1 MTPVIVTDVPTD
13 PEFGFK
19 LWMPGP
25 DPTANTRPLL
35 DSPATV
41 TITGPV
47 VAPVGTGTA
56 ILAGLQLVA
65 VAKVP
70 LKVTVLVPC
79 AEPKFEPEI
88 VTEVPVDPPLGDK
101 FESTG
106 TGTLRTLN
114 GTPLLATPPTVIT
127 ILPEL
132 DPVGTAATMLVALQ
146 LVGVAMT
153 PLKVTV
159 LLPCEDPKL
168 KPEMVTDVPMRP
180 ESGETAVICGTE
192 VDVTR
197 KSTALDVRVPTVTI
211 TSPLVAPSGTGTM
224 MLVELQLVGVENV
237 PLKVTSP
244 CVTPKLLPVIVTEVP
259 TGPDAGDRL
268 ETTGAIEAG
277 W

>member
-1 MTPVIVTDVPTD
+1 MTDVPTD

-106 TGTLRTLN
+106 T
-114 GTPLLATPPTVIT
+114 
-127 ILPEL
+127 
-132 DPVGTAATMLVALQ
+132 D
-146 LVGVAMT
+146 
-153 PLKVTV
+153 
-159 LLPCEDPKL
+159 
-168 KPEMVTDVPMRP
+168 
-180 ESGETAVICGTE
+180 AVF
-192 VDVTR
+192 
-197 KSTALDVRVPTVTI
+197 STH
-211 TSPLVAPSGTGTM
+211 
-224 MLVELQLVGVENV
+224 
-237 PLKVTSP
+237 
-244 CVTPKLLPVIVTEVP
+244 
-259 TGPDAGDRL
+259 AGDEGRNL
-268 ETTGAIEAG
+268 RPWHRRMMAPAKSLTLG
-277 W
+277 